1 MPGVWERQKPK
12 QANAAPATSSTPII
26 LRKTGFRFRR
36 FCGLCRECRFV
47 DAACL
52 ACSIPSALLPLKM
65 VEDAETLQLCD
76 HVTHIVQ
83 ARLLFCKIDSSIYCA
98 ICKNTAGICSMLEGD
113 DLVRTAEQH
122 LVVAHDVCLR
132 ARS

>member
-1 MPGVWERQKPK
+1 
-12 QANAAPATSSTPII
+12 
-26 LRKTGFRFRR
+26 
-36 FCGLCRECRFV
+36 
-47 DAACL
+47 
-52 ACSIPSALLPLKM
+52 M

-122 LVVAHDVCLR
+122 LVVAHDAAAAYRADADLLR
-132 ARS
+132 VTLLRTEERS